1 MSANFRPDLIIISAG
16 FDSHIQDPL
25 GQLLLQDDD
34 FVQMARSVKRG
45 RSSCQGR
52 LVSCLEG
59 GYNLETLGGTVR
71 AHVRELANLQ

>member
-34 FVQMARSVKRG
+34 FVR
-45 RSSCQGR
+45 
-52 LVSCLEG
+52 
-59 GYNLETLGGTVR
+59 
-71 AHVRELANLQ
+71 

>member
-1 MSANFRPDLIIISAG
+1 MLFRSGLIIISAG

-25 GQLLLQDDD
+25 GQLLLQDAD
-34 FVQMARSVKRG
+34 FVQMTRAVKQWAE
-45 RSSCQGR
+45 SSCQGR

-71 AHVRELANLQ
+71 AHVRELANLRQ